1 MLKLFYCGTEWS
13 VLDDETAQEV
23 LAMLRDNKYP
33 GPVTLKLFRLKME
46 NQKSM
51 SIFLSTFRLCFT
63 TVQQHTPVAQSSSS
77 VGNM

>member
-33 GPVTLKLFRLKME
+33 GPVTLKLFTVKDGKPKIHV
-46 NQKSM
+46 N
-51 SIFLSTFRLCFT
+51 LSEHIPFMFYDGPAT
-63 TVQQHTPVAQSSSS
+63 HTGSAKFV
-77 VGNM
+77 